1 MPISTCL
8 SNGRPTNAIHGDI
21 LYETDTMRLIV
32 YDTSQG
38 TGNERWVFHDQ
49 SGYQFGTLN
58 DLNLLNYAGGK
69 VSPNNASPYLLSA
82 APEVHLDARFLDGL
96 DSANNPASGTQVAS
110 AVNRASGWGGAK
122 FIQYGASAPIYE
134 EDVSSGQRYFSNPNT
149 ATRYLG
155 IWESDEVTGKPMI
168 IPAGADWTWVHI
180 SRHNSLVNSS
190 SFNMSFPFNTATSAG
205 GNMIGSVY
213 ANPSTTHIGWPAQ
226 GISNPPAGFTANT
239 SWYSDQFM
247 HGTNNT
253 PRGGSPGLNVT
264 GSEMPHGLFETE
276 TITDA
281 EKADLLRNLW
291 GLNGDNNI
299 QLWIGRKESNAAIW
313 YMNGAFKLMDGPG
326 TGSINNKELRSGQ
339 PHPFTSAQPGL
350 FYMNGDVFE
359 TLYFPSAL
367 NDADMQKI
375 LDYAKVT
382 YNVGATTG
390 TKDF

>member
-8 SNGRPTNAIHGDI
+8 SSGRPTNAIHGDI

-58 DLNLLNYAGGK
+58 QANLINYSGGK
-69 VSPNNASPYLLSA
+69 VSPNPASPYLLSA
-82 APEVHLDARFLDGL
+82 APEVHLDARFLDGV
-96 DSANNPASGTQVAS
+96 DSANNPAAGTVVAN
-110 AVNRASGWGGAK
+110 AVNRASGWGGATFK
-122 FIQYGASAPIYE
+122 QYNTATPIYE
-134 EDVSSGQRYFSNPNT
+134 VDVSSGQRYFSNPSGGG
-149 ATRYLG
+149 RYLG
-155 IWESDEVTGKPMI
+155 IWESDGVTGKPII
-168 IPAGADWTWVHI
+168 IPASADWTWVHI
-180 SRHNSLVNSS
+180 SRHNSIVNSS
-190 SFNMSFPFNTATSAG
+190 SFQMNFPFNTPTSVM
-205 GNMIGSVY
+205 GNVS
-213 ANPSTTHIGWPAQ
+213 AQASTTHIGWPAQ
-226 GISNPPAGFTANT
+226 GITNPPAGFTANT
-239 SWYSDQFM
+239 QWYSDQFM
-247 HGTNNT
+247 HGANNT
-253 PRGGSPGLNVT
+253 PRGGTPGLNIT

-276 TITDA
+276 AISDA

-326 TGSINNKELRSGQ
+326 TGSTNNKELKSGQ
-339 PHPFTSAQPGL
+339 PHPFTSAQPGY

-367 NDADMQKI
+367 SDADMQKI
-375 LDYAKVT
+375 LDYAKAT
-382 YNVGATTG
+382 YNVGAVTG